1 VTLIEAVQYIAVA
14 LALIVG
20 GLVFCHQANLSAR
33 VNAQICVISRPVSE
47 SRALCS
53 SNETLGSLPRITG
66 SSLSQMVNRTGAR
79 LEPTLIAAGAVP
91 SSLLHTPP
99 LPGPYH
105 LRNEFGGSIVI
116 LDGQNAAGQLSLV
129 VALSGVPTAACNRL
143 QGVNPPKNGQ
153 GAVSDGIRSAAL
165 STGPTAV
172 IFQDGTKLCA
182 SAPNMNMLWTIA
194 LK

>member
-1 VTLIEAVQYIAVA
+1 VTLIEAVLYIAVA

-20 GLVFCHQANLSAR
+20 GLVFCQQASLSAR

-91 SSLLHTPP
+91 SSLLHTPTARP
-99 LPGPYH
+99 VSYSKRIWRLYRH
-105 LRNEFGGSIVI
+105 FGRPERGGTGISGSRVI
-116 LDGQNAAGQLSLV
+116 RRSNGGLQPAARGQPA
-129 VALSGVPTAACNRL
+129 
-143 QGVNPPKNGQ
+143 
-153 GAVSDGIRSAAL
+153 
-165 STGPTAV
+165 
-172 IFQDGTKLCA
+172 
-182 SAPNMNMLWTIA
+182 
-194 LK
+194 